1 MTDRRNLVN
10 AGLPGYPPEIGQWLW
25 ALEDTRRRTKQALE
39 GATQEALDWQDGGNG
54 IGSLLYH
61 IAAVELDW
69 LYADTLAQEF
79 PANFRDWFARDVREE
94 DERLVVVIGESFEQH
109 LKRLD
114 WARGLLLEAFKG
126 MSLEEFRRPKTL
138 SDPDRDVS
146 PQWVLYH
153 LIRHEATHQ
162 GQILMLGSQ
171 MRAGS

>member
-1 MTDRRNLVN
+1 MSERRNLVN
-10 AGLPGYPPEIGQWLW
+10 VGLPGYPPEMGRWLW
-25 ALEDTRRRTKQALE
+25 ALEDTRRRTKQAVE
-39 GATQEALDWQDGGNG
+39 GIAQATLDWQGGGNG

-79 PANFRDWFARDVREE
+79 PGNFRDWFPHDVR
-94 DERLVVVIGESFEQH
+94 DQAERLVVVVGESLEHH

-114 WARGLLLEAFKG
+114 WVQGLLLEAFKK

-138 SDPDRDVS
+138 SDPERQVS
-146 PQWVLYH
+146 PEWVLYH

-162 GQILMLGSQ
+162 GQILMLRTQ
-171 MRAGS
+171 MKAV